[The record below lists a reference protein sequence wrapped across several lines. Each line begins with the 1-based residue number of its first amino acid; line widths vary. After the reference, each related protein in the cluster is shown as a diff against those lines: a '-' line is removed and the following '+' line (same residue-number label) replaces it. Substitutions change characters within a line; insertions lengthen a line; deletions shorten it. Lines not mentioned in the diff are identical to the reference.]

1 MNLRALILTAAILL
15 SSHAAAAE
23 HAPAGG
29 SLEFV
34 DLTDDFAKEWERT
47 ASMEDAVRVATFKA
61 YFDALMPGFYAHER
75 LNHATPERLDKRLL
89 KAFQAYPEHRVG
101 IEEVSGRFSDMI
113 TPALA
118 SFEAEF
124 GPMRRYPPVYLVHSL
139 GEFDGGTRS
148 LLNGNFLLFGADV
161 IARLHLD
168 HDIQPFFHHELFH
181 FYHARS
187 FPECGTV
194 WCGLWTEGLAAYVA
208 SELNPG
214 ATDAELLLTQPEPIR
229 AAVDANRRE
238 AVCETL
244 ARLDSTQDADMQALF
259 SFERLNE
266 TLPPRF
272 GYYVGYLVAAEAGKT
287 RSLQQLATLGH
298 DEVRPLV
305 EARLRG
311 LETCPA

>member
-113 TPALA
+113 TPDRQRVCR
-118 SFEAEF
+118 E
-124 GPMRRYPPVYLVHSL
+124 RVC
-139 GEFDGGTRS
+139 
-148 LLNGNFLLFGADV
+148 
-161 IARLHLD
+161 
-168 HDIQPFFHHELFH
+168 Q
-181 FYHARS
+181 
-187 FPECGTV
+187 
-194 WCGLWTEGLAAYVA
+194 YV
-208 SELNPG
+208 
-214 ATDAELLLTQPEPIR
+214 
-229 AAVDANRRE
+229 
-238 AVCETL
+238 
-244 ARLDSTQDADMQALF
+244 
-259 SFERLNE
+259 
-266 TLPPRF
+266 
-272 GYYVGYLVAAEAGKT
+272 
-287 RSLQQLATLGH
+287 
-298 DEVRPLV
+298 
-305 EARLRG
+305 
-311 LETCPA
+311 